1 MKRIFVPVNGRA
13 IDITKVSDTMFAE
26 KIIGDGMAIIPNDTE
41 ICSPM
46 DGVIESIYPT
56 NHAFIVKAEDGYQIL
71 VHIGVDTV
79 TLNGEPFERIAQI
92 GDRVHQGECVIKSDY
107 SLIESKGI
115 DPVVIVVAPEYLII
129 QKSEEKETGTQQ
141 ILFTIE

>member
-1 MKRIFVPVNGRA
+1 MYSVKETDSGY
-13 IDITKVSDTMFAE
+13 TWT
-26 KIIGDGMAIIPNDTE
+26 G
-41 ICSPM
+41 
-46 DGVIESIYPT
+46 T
-56 NHAFIVKAEDGYQIL
+56 NQIL

-129 QKSEEKETGTQQ
+129 QKSEEKETDTQQ